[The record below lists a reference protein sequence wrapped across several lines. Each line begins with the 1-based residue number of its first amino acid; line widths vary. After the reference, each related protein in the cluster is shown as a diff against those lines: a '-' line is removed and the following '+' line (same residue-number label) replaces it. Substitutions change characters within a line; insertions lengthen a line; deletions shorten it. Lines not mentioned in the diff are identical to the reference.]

1 MITLLLDNKKAII
14 KNGSSIKLT
23 RENPFFTDSGDYTLD
38 VVLPLQGCIEN
49 QRIFGV
55 LHYGSMSHKKLASKV
70 FSFKLYTEILSL
82 EGRAVV
88 TNVTHEEVKV
98 QLLSGNSAL
107 NFDSLGEKGEKY
119 IDELDLGRVYGEEW
133 DASHPDEEQTA
144 MGTIKWLYSAA
155 FTANQREEKLH
166 GTLSKTDCV
175 FFPVYSQADGAFAN
189 LHEYSYWGEAV
200 WVEADKKRYWR
211 DDGESYMFPFDEWSQ
226 HLPNS
231 TKDLVQIT
239 LDEANIVF
247 APQPYLA
254 VIVERVL
261 KELGYTLNPKA
272 NALRSGWFAQIFIA
286 NAREAIHYADCLPH
300 WTVKEFFDEL
310 RNTYG
315 MIVLVSGTQAT
326 IVSRSTLYTS
336 RQPIEIKNAIDE
348 RNTDI
353 DTESEQK
360 DTTSGNVGYDFTE
373 STDQWLC
380 IGEDAY
386 ESMKVL
392 KVRDADLVKTFNNL
406 TEEEREQSNVLLY
419 ATDSNSR
426 YGIFK
431 KLDGVNFIFP
441 EVDQIGPLFRDD
453 DFKVDTRLKIVP
465 CFMAEDIP
473 VNRVK
478 RDWGTA
484 ILEYSQSSVYPVD
497 PTKPELDGAE
507 YGGFHVPFLI
517 TADTRMAS
525 TRSPY
530 NLYKAIMEGVDTTE
544 EENAKQE
551 VMEVAC
557 NCGLRYSQTF
567 FPNVNYQP
575 ELTKAVSIPYPVG
588 VPFMR
593 SRFTDREPN
602 LAINHV
608 ANCYQFLLHYPNSP
622 MNLCL
627 TGGKLDIDT
636 RVLRQISFTDNQ
648 TNPNSLFYI
657 GGRKYACQKIEVTI
671 DENGVQPLKKGFFY
685 EIE

>member
-1 MITLLLDNKKAII
+1 M
-14 KNGSSIKLT
+14 
-23 RENPFFTDSGDYTLD
+23 
-38 VVLPLQGCIEN
+38 
-49 QRIFGV
+49 
-55 LHYGSMSHKKLASKV
+55 
-70 FSFKLYTEILSL
+70 
-82 EGRAVV
+82 
-88 TNVTHEEVKV
+88 
-98 QLLSGNSAL
+98 
-107 NFDSLGEKGEKY
+107 
-119 IDELDLGRVYGEEW
+119 
-133 DASHPDEEQTA
+133 
-144 MGTIKWLYSAA
+144 
-155 FTANQREEKLH
+155 
-166 GTLSKTDCV
+166 
-175 FFPVYSQADGAFAN
+175 YSQADGAFAN
-189 LHEYSYWGEAV
+189 LHEYSYWGEPV

-211 DDGESYMFPFDEWSQ
+211 DDGESYMFPFDKWSQ

-231 TKDLVQIT
+231 TNDLEQIT

-261 KELGYTLNPKA
+261 KELGYTLSKSA

-300 WTVKEFFDEL
+300 WTIKEFFDEL

-315 MIVLVSGTQAT
+315 MVVLVSGTQAT

-336 RQPIEIKNAIDE
+336 RKPIEIKNAIDE

-353 DTESEQK
+353 DLESEQK
-360 DTTSGNVGYDFTE
+360 DTTSGNVGYDFTD
-373 STDQWLC
+373 SADQWLC

-392 KVRDADLVKTFNNL
+392 KVRDADLVNAFNNL

-419 ATDSNSR
+419 ATDSDKR
-426 YGIFK
+426 FGIFK
-431 KLDGVNFIFP
+431 KLDEVNFIFP

-465 CFMAEDIP
+465 CFMSEDIP

-484 ILEYSQSSVYPVD
+484 ILEYSQSSIYPVD
-497 PTKPELDGAE
+497 PTKPDLDGDK
-507 YGGFHVPFLI
+507 YGGFHVPFLV

-530 NLYKAIMEGVDTTE
+530 NLYLSIMEGVDTTSD
-544 EENAKQE
+544 ENAKQE

-557 NCGLRYSQTF
+557 NCGLRYSKTF
-567 FPNVNYQP
+567 FPNHVYEP
-575 ELTKAVSIPYPVG
+575 ELTKTASIPYPVG

-648 TNPNSLFYI
+648 TNPNALFLI
-657 GGRKYACQKIEVTI
+657 NGRKYACQKIEVTI
-671 DENGVQPLKKGFFY
+671 DENGVQPLKKGYFY

>member
-1 MITLLLDNKKAII
+1 MITLLLDNKQAII
-14 KNGSSIKLT
+14 KNGTSIKLT

-55 LHYGSMSHKKLASKV
+55 LHHPAMSHKKLANKV
-70 FSFKLYTEILSL
+70 FSFKLHTEILSL

-107 NFDSLGEKGEKY
+107 NFDALGEKGEKY
-119 IDELDLGRVYGEEW
+119 IDELDLGRVLGEEW

-144 MGTIKWLYSAA
+144 IGTIKWLYSSA
-155 FTANQREEKLH
+155 FTQEQRENKLH

-175 FFPVYSQADGAFAN
+175 FFPIYSQTDGAFAN
-189 LHEYSYWGEAV
+189 LHEYSFWGEAV
-200 WVEADKKRYWR
+200 WNGVEEKRFWR
-211 DDGESYMFPFDEWSQ
+211 NDGESYMFPFDKWSQ

-231 TKDLVQIT
+231 TSDIDQIT

-254 VIVERVL
+254 VIVERIL
-261 KELGYTLNPKA
+261 KALGYNLDATA
-272 NALRSGWFAQIFIA
+272 NDLRRNWFVQIFIA
-286 NAREAIHYADCLPH
+286 NAREAIHFADCLPH

-315 MIVLVSGTQAT
+315 MIVFINGTQAA
-326 IVSRSTLYTS
+326 VLNRNSLYNTAKA
-336 RQPIEIKNAIDE
+336 IELKSVIDD

-353 DTESEQK
+353 DSEAEQQ
-360 DTTSGNVGYDFTE
+360 DTTSGNVAYEFTD
-373 STDQWLC
+373 SADQWFC

-386 ESMKVL
+386 ESMRIIKVP
-392 KVRDADLVKTFNNL
+392 DADLEKAFGNL

-419 ATDSNSR
+419 ATGTQKR
-426 YGIFK
+426 FGIFK

-441 EVDQIGPLFRDD
+441 EVDQVGSLFRDN
-453 DFKVDTRLKIVP
+453 DFKVDTHLKIIP
-465 CFMAEDIP
+465 CFMSEDIP

-484 ILEYSQSSVYPVD
+484 ILEYTQESVYPVD
-497 PTKPELDGAE
+497 PTKPDLDGDK

-530 NLYKAIMEGVDTTE
+530 NLYRSIMEGVDTTD

-567 FPNVNYQP
+567 LPNLNYEP
-575 ELTKAVSIPYPVG
+575 ELTIRVSIPYPVG
-588 VPFMR
+588 VPFFR
-593 SRFTDREPN
+593 SRFTNVEPN

-608 ANCYQFLLHYPNSP
+608 KDCYQFLLAYPNSP

-627 TGGKLDIDT
+627 TGGKWDIDT
-636 RVLRQISFTDNQ
+636 RVVRQISFTDNE
-648 TNPNSLFYI
+648 TNPNGLYLI
-657 GGRKYACQKIEVTI
+657 NGRRYACQKIEITL
-671 DENGVQPLKKGFFY
+671 DENGVQPLKKGYFF